1 MKKKKKTTNL
11 KKSTRNKKDKE
22 LEKTEMPPSV
32 EQPKEIELLG
42 EDIDTAKLEEIRKN
56 LPVALPEEIKEL
68 VEYKEEIVKYD
79 EEEMVKHE
87 EQDYVFNIML
97 FL

>member
-1 MKKKKKTTNL
+1 MT
-11 KKSTRNKKDKE
+11 
-22 LEKTEMPPSV
+22 PSV
-32 EQPKEIELLG
+32 EQPKEIELIG
-42 EDIDTAKLEEIRKN
+42 EEIDIAELDEIRKK
-56 LPVALPEEIKEL
+56 LPVAQPEEIKEL